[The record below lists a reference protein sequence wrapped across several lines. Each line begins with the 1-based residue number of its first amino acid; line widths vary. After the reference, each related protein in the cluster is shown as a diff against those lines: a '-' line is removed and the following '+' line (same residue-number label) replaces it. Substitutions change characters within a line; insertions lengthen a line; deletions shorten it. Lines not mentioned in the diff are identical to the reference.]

1 MLKQFRR
8 HILSFVPTAKIESVR
23 FRSISFQKPTA
34 KLPSD
39 TDPTSSSSKPPNQP
53 TKSKESL
60 RKHDLD
66 RISSW
71 RGSKDPSADGP
82 EKKFLTPQEKKR
94 VAFIKQDFHEG
105 GDAVNAY
112 VVFGHPPPKGAA
124 KLPEN
129 APPLPDIMD
138 PYEAA
143 KCAVEKCDGT
153 IFEGKTIR
161 VDTVRKGGTR
171 DAGGDGLGD
180 PKLSIFVGNLDFASK
195 EEDLRAFFE
204 TLVTNE
210 RGARPQASEGGEEIQ
225 SSKWVTRVR
234 IVKDK
239 DTQLGKGF
247 AYVQFVVRYLY
258 LPSSGTTWHTET

>member
-1 MLKQFRR
+1 MRQ
-8 HILSFVPTAKIESVR
+8 
-23 FRSISFQKPTA
+23 
-34 KLPSD
+34 
-39 TDPTSSSSKPPNQP
+39 
-53 TKSKESL
+53 
-60 RKHDLD
+60 HDVD

-71 RGSKDPSADGP
+71 RGSKGSSADDP

-112 VVFGHPPPKGAA
+112 IVFAHPPPKETA
-124 KLPEN
+124 KRSEN

-143 KCAVEKCDGT
+143 KVAVEKGDRT

-161 VDTVRKGGTR
+161 VDSVRKGRSGETS
-171 DAGGDGLGD
+171 GEGLGD
-180 PKLSIFVGNLDFASK
+180 PKLSVFVGNLDFASK

-210 RGARPQASEGGEEIQ
+210 RGARPQESGDGEKAR
-225 SSKWVTRVR
+225 SSKWVIRVR

-239 DTQLGKGF
+239 DTQVGKGF
-247 AYVQFVVRYLY
+247 AYVQFAVRC
-258 LPSSGTTWHTET
+258 PHFASSRAQLVC